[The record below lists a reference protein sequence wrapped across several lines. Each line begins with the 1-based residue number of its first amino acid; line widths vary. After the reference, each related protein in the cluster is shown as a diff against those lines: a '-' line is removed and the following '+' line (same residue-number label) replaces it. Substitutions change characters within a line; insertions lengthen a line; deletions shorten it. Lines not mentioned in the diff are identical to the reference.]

1 VPYLELPPAYDA
13 RESRGEDTSEGLRGG
28 GNVNFSASVSA
39 EGIAGRAVSVV
50 RAPCAIEAQD
60 GARIGNYLEGRVGV
74 ERHRY
79 AAQQTAAGD
88 EGGRLVKL

>member
-1 VPYLELPPAYDA
+1 LRLE
-13 RESRGEDTSEGLRGG
+13 GEDTDEESYGG
-28 GNVNFSASVSA
+28 GNVNLRALAGV
-39 EGIAGRAVSVV
+39 EGTVEAPVGAV

-60 GARIGNYLEGRVGV
+60 GARIENYLEGRVGV